1 MRKDANVQLDLYA
14 AKIKELYNE
23 TIVSLQR
30 QQRSIYD
37 LHESES
43 KQFLRPK
50 RIDESLEE
58 FRKSFN
64 ESEFMEGLLS
74 NKWRPNWK
82 RTDIVPI
89 QNFSKLDPFSTQ
101 IEGLTTNLKK
111 NWIFLLQVSADGS
124 RNADALVQRTY
135 EDFIRLQEDLKQ
147 SSKLLEKATQEMFP
161 LTLKCPN
168 FYLL

>member
-1 MRKDANVQLDLYA
+1 MRKDAQVQLDLYA

-23 TIVSLQR
+23 TMVSLQR
-30 QQRSIYD
+30 QQKSIYD

-58 FRKSFN
+58 FRKLFN

-74 NKWRPNWK
+74 NKWRPNWQ
-82 RTDIVPI
+82 RTDLAIS

-101 IEGLTTNLKK
+101 IEGLTVNLKK
-111 NWIFLLQVSADGS
+111 NWIFLLQMSAESS
-124 RNADALVQRTY
+124 RNADALVQKTY
-135 EDFIRLQEDLKQ
+135 DDLIRLQEDLKQ

-161 LTLKCPN
+161 LALK
-168 FYLL
+168 

>member
-1 MRKDANVQLDLYA
+1 LRKDAQVQLDLYA

-23 TIVSLQR
+23 TMISLQR
-30 QQRSIYD
+30 QQKSIYD

-58 FRKSFN
+58 FRKLFN

-74 NKWRPNWK
+74 NKWRPNWQ
-82 RTDIVPI
+82 RTDLPI
-89 QNFSKLDPFSTQ
+89 SQNFSKLDPFSTQ
-101 IEGLTTNLKK
+101 IEGLTVNLKK
-111 NWIFLLQVSADGS
+111 NWIFLLQMSAESS
-124 RNADALVQRTY
+124 RNADALVQKTY
-135 EDFIRLQEDLKQ
+135 DDLIRLQEDLKQ

-161 LTLKCPN
+161 LALK
-168 FYLL
+168 